1 MSGDNKVGARI
12 HLLKLGG
19 FVVPVTLAFAV
30 LDDAQSINP
39 QVAYPNL
46 STNEGGIPNRL
57 WLLAVRYH
65 RNRIHRQ
72 TNATTYLWQ
81 GGNVDRI
88 LQARKITSGGFY
100 GAGRVSPAI
109 TQRGVGDGIGEID
122 HEMRLCQLVTDVYKS
137 GWCEAGFRSATV
149 RVISDAVVKL
159 FRDEVEIGVLP
170 ETGTLGYPGLRQQP
184 SIQCTPGVVQ

>member
-57 WLLAVRYH
+57 WLLAESDTIEIVF
-65 RNRIHRQ
+65 I
-72 TNATTYLWQ
+72 
-81 GGNVDRI
+81 DRPMQPHTCGREAMLI
-88 LQARKITSGGFY
+88 ESCKLARLP
-100 GAGRVSPAI
+100 RVVFMVPDASP
-109 TQRGVGDGIGEID
+109 
-122 HEMRLCQLVTDVYKS
+122 
-137 GWCEAGFRSATV
+137 
-149 RVISDAVVKL
+149 
-159 FRDEVEIGVLP
+159 
-170 ETGTLGYPGLRQQP
+170 QQ
-184 SIQCTPGVVQ
+184 